1 MSTPGGGVL
10 RGLNSSA
17 STGAHSVSP
26 LTRRGQGQKRHSS
39 TAEPDR
45 SRHPRSAAEPARPSE
60 GRPPSSSSRLI
71 SCETPE
77 NPRISEG
84 GRRRCRRTRAST
96 RIRRRTEELSRPHRC
111 AKSMRIGGIPGFARI
126 FHSQALH
133 FSLCSESVIVA
144 VAVAVAG
151 SRTSPPLF

>member
-39 TAEPDR
+39 TAELDR

-71 SCETPE
+71 SCEIPE

-84 GRRRCRRTRAST
+84 ERRRCRRTRAST
-96 RIRRRTEELSRPHRC
+96 RIRRRTELSRPHRC

-144 VAVAVAG
+144 VVAVAG